1 MNSDLK
7 FERNQLMAF
16 SWLLL
21 LTPALR
27 LFPSEASRLA
37 GRGAW
42 LSALVSALPLALYV
56 FFLTRF
62 MDHRQEDEGM
72 GELIVRSLG
81 GRGGRAV
88 MPLFGLWFGLY
99 AGFVLRSG
107 AERFL
112 TTVYSNSTPEFFS
125 VVLGTAALIA
135 ALGSPRSMA
144 RVAKMVLPVV
154 LGVMLLVLI
163 SALSSVDASNFLPL
177 SAADAVPVVLGVV
190 PGVNIIAAVLYIV
203 CFIEGDT
210 RRRPGRF
217 RAFMIWVV
225 LACLMLAM
233 IIFELF
239 GAFGPE
245 LTSQLTRPF
254 FSLVRNMVFFKAVE
268 RIEALVVSLWVF
280 PDFLM
285 VSLLIYL
292 SQFCLR
298 LGWCKSARYRGEKLT
313 DVSGGRWII
322 WLCGTA
328 AVICAIFI
336 GPDSASLSLWSDR
349 VIPIVNMSFAFL
361 VLPAVFAVGKISKR
375 L

>member
-88 MPLFGLWFGLY
+88 LTLFGLWFGLY

-144 RVAKMVLPVV
+144 RRRCIASILPTTPF
-154 LGVMLLVLI
+154 LRWSTMGSLCPC
-163 SALSSVDASNFLPL
+163 ALSTWGLP
-177 SAADAVPVVLGVV
+177 GM
-190 PGVNIIAAVLYIV
+190 
-203 CFIEGDT
+203 F
-210 RRRPGRF
+210 
-217 RAFMIWVV
+217 
-225 LACLMLAM
+225 
-233 IIFELF
+233 
-239 GAFGPE
+239 
-245 LTSQLTRPF
+245 
-254 FSLVRNMVFFKAVE
+254 
-268 RIEALVVSLWVF
+268 
-280 PDFLM
+280 
-285 VSLLIYL
+285 
-292 SQFCLR
+292 
-298 LGWCKSARYRGEKLT
+298 
-313 DVSGGRWII
+313 
-322 WLCGTA
+322 
-328 AVICAIFI
+328 
-336 GPDSASLSLWSDR
+336 
-349 VIPIVNMSFAFL
+349 
-361 VLPAVFAVGKISKR
+361 
-375 L
+375 

>member
-88 MPLFGLWFGLY
+88 LPLFGLWFGLY

-210 RRRPGRF
+210 RRRPERF

-225 LACLMLAM
+225 LACLMLST

-280 PDFLM
+280 PDFLI